1 MLPST
6 YNSPIITEVSPKSPI
21 SEAYRSLR
29 TNISFSSVDEVIC
42 VVMVTSAKPGE
53 GKTTTAV
60 NLAVAYA
67 QADNNVLIIDA
78 DLRKP
83 MMHQILNLSN
93 QIGFTTL
100 LSNQCTIEQAV
111 AATHI
116 TNLSLL
122 TSGPIPPNPSEMLG
136 SRRMAGLLEELKTQF
151 DIIIIDTPPTL
162 VVTDAQI
169 MASHCDG
176 VLLVV
181 DAGKVKREH
190 ALKAKSNLERAN
202 ARLLG
207 AVLNNK
213 NRKDE
218 DEYYYDYYRTQ
229 DRNEKDITSLC

>member
-1 MLPST
+1 V
-6 YNSPIITEVSPKSPI
+6 NPKSPI

-29 TNISFSSVDEVIC
+29 TNISFSSVDDAIR

-67 QADNNVLIIDA
+67 QADKKVLILDA

-83 MMHQILNLSN
+83 MMHQILNVSN
-93 QIGFTTL
+93 RIGFTTL
-100 LSNQCTIEQAV
+100 LANPCTIEQAV

-116 TNLSLL
+116 SNLSLL

-136 SRRMAGLLEELKTQF
+136 SRRMAELLDELKTQF
-151 DIIIIDTPPTL
+151 DIIIIDTPPAL
-162 VVTDAQI
+162 AVTDAQI
-169 MASHCDG
+169 VASRCDG

-181 DAGKVKREH
+181 DAGKIKREH
-190 ALKAKSNLERAN
+190 ALKAKSNLERAS

-207 AVLNNK
+207 VVLNNK
-213 NRKDE
+213 NRKDVE
-218 DEYYYDYYRTQ
+218 AYYYDYYGAQ
-229 DRNEKDITSLC
+229 DGHEKDITRLC